1 MNPVLIFILSVIFL
15 TMLFHRGF
23 AAMIFEWL
31 WKQKVLLAIIA
42 AGALT
47 IVELAGINAVL
58 GFAPTVMQLGM
69 QLVFGM
75 LFMVVQFGAMMWIMS
90 RPRVKWY
97 QPGELNLTFDD
108 FVGNDTVRDMLKE
121 AVANIRSNN
130 VFRETLHGE
139 PSRGILMSGHPGTGK
154 SYGARIIASE
164 CGIPFCLVDAASL
177 QSAFMGMG
185 SMTVNN
191 LYRKARGY
199 AKKYGACII
208 FLDELDAIGRS
219 RGGQQGGM
227 GMGMM
232 GMMGG
237 GSGTLLNTLLTNLD
251 PSPSDSFINSIKRK
265 LRFDVPPA
273 TNPYVM
279 TIGATNLPESLDSA
293 LVRDGRM
300 DLKIPFDL
308 PDVDGRELL
317 FAYEMK
323 HVTVAPELDVH
334 LLKTDPESEVAG
346 IVRKNLRAL
355 ALQTGGM
362 SPASI
367 KTLVRNKAP
376 QITARLGRTAV
387 TFEDVV
393 SARRTRSFGVKN
405 PLKAMTA
412 KESRR
417 IALHEAGHAF
427 MAMGRRSDVRV
438 EYATIERRENALGLV
453 AYSFENERYTHTY
466 AEMLGQ
472 IESCLASRAVEIE
485 IMDEP
490 MSGFSGDLNT
500 ATRIAVSMINVY
512 GMDDMLVSIPGIGAT
527 SIPAASVN
535 RILQKRMAICR
546 ALVIVHKALVLEIA
560 EALIE
565 KKELDGDELY
575 AIFERH
581 VPGGVLEDTPEVL
594 AKAKE
599 IEDQY
604 YADVKARR
612 QTMDGIGQ
620 DAIIAAA
627 KEGGDDKAN
636 HEIIHNIHCDDFCSW
651 DQLSRLERTA

>member
-1 MNPVLIFILSVIFL
+1 MNPVLIFVLSVIVL
-15 TMLFHRGF
+15 TMLFNRGF

-31 WKQKVLLAIIA
+31 WKQKVLLAVIA

-47 IVELAGINAVL
+47 IIELAGINAVI
-58 GFAPTVMQLGM
+58 GFAPTVLQLGM
-69 QLVFGM
+69 QLVFAM

-97 QPGELNLTFDD
+97 QPGELTLTFDD
-108 FVGNDTVRDMLKE
+108 FVGNDTVRDMLME
-121 AVANIRSNN
+121 AVANIETSTL
-130 VFRETLHGE
+130 FRDTLHGE

-154 SYGARIIASE
+154 SYGARIIASV

-199 AKKYGACII
+199 ARKYGACII
-208 FLDELDAIGRS
+208 FLDELDAIGQSRS
-219 RGGQQGGM
+219 GQQGSM

-251 PSPSDSFINSIKRK
+251 PTPSDSFINGIKRK
-265 LRFDVPPA
+265 LHFEVPPA
-273 TNPYVM
+273 TNPYVL
-279 TIGATNLPESLDSA
+279 TIGATNLPERLDSA

-317 FAYEMK
+317 FRYEMK
-323 HVTVAPELDVH
+323 HVAVAADLDIR
-334 LLKTDPESEVAG
+334 LLDTEPESEGAR
-346 IVRKNLRAL
+346 IVRKNIRTL

-362 SPASI
+362 SPAAI

-376 QITARLGRTAV
+376 QITARHGRTAV
-387 TFEDVV
+387 AFEDVV

-405 PLKAMTA
+405 PLKAMTEA
-412 KESRR
+412 EARR

-427 MAMGRRSDVRV
+427 MAMGRRGDVKV

-466 AEMLGQ
+466 EEMLGQ

-485 IMDEP
+485 IMHEP

-500 ATRIAVSMINVY
+500 ATRIAVGMINVY
-512 GMDDMLVSIPGIGAT
+512 GMDDMLVSIPGIGGT

-546 ALVIVHKALVLEIA
+546 ALVIKHQALVLEIA
-560 EALIE
+560 DALME

-575 AIFERH
+575 AIFH
-581 VPGGVLEDTPEVL
+581 KHIPGGVLEDSDDVL

-599 IEDQY
+599 IEDAY
-604 YADVKARR
+604 YTEMQERR
-612 QTMDGIGQ
+612 KHDGIGQ
-620 DAIIAAA
+620 DAILASA
-627 KEGGDDKAN
+627 KEGSSDNKS
-636 HEIIHNIHCDDFCSW
+636 EIIREIHCDDFCSW
-651 DQLSRLERTA
+651 TQLYDLEHVS